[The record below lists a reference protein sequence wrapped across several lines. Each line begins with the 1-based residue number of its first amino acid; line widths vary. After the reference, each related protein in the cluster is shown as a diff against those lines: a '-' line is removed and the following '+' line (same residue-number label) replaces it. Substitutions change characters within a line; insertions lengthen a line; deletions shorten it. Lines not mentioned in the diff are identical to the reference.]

1 MMNVAVRM
9 PLVEL
14 VTLDIAGTTVRD
26 DGLVMRAFLRV
37 ADEHQLVRDEAWMK
51 ARMGVDKR
59 QVFREALHLAGRD
72 DSKAL
77 ELSHRFDACIAAELH
92 ERPPVALP
100 GALRTIRDLTEMGVR
115 VAFTTGFSTSVGQ
128 MILDRMGWGYL
139 VLVASDQVKA
149 GRPAPD
155 LIRECMRRTGTED
168 VAKVAACGD
177 TPSDLGAGTNA
188 GCRFVIGVGHG
199 THTLAELEKHP
210 HTHLLPDLTT
220 LVEVLCG

>member
-1 MMNVAVRM
+1 MVRVRT

-14 VTLDIAGTTVRD
+14 VTFDIAGTTVRD
-26 DGLVMRAFLRV
+26 EGLVMRAFLRV
-37 ADEHQLVRDEAWMK
+37 ADEHQLVRDEDWMK

-59 QVFREALHLAGRD
+59 QVFREALALAGRD
-72 DSKAL
+72 GERAL
-77 ELSHRFDACIAAELH
+77 ELAHRFDECIASELWEH
-92 ERPPVALP
+92 PPVALP
-100 GALRTIRDLTEMGVR
+100 GAESSVRDLTEMGVR
-115 VAFTTGFSTSVGQ
+115 IAFTTGFSTSVAE
-128 MILDRMGWGYL
+128 MILDRMGWGN
-139 VLVASDQVKA
+139 VVRVASDQVA
-149 GRPAPD
+149 RGRPAPD
-155 LIRECMRRTGTED
+155 LIRECMRRTKTLD

-199 THTLAELEKHP
+199 THTLAELQSHP

>member
-1 MMNVAVRM
+1 MRVEVRT

-37 ADEHQLVRDEAWMK
+37 ADEEGLVRDESWMK

-59 QVFREALHLAGRD
+59 QVFREALERSGMDPSRGMELAT
-72 DSKAL
+72 
-77 ELSHRFDACIAAELH
+77 RFDACIAQEMW

-100 GALRTIRDLTEMGVR
+100 GAERSIKELEEMGVR
-115 VAFTTGFSTSVGQ
+115 VAFTTGFSSGVAE
-128 MILDRMGWGYL
+128 MILDRMGWGHYPR
-139 VLVASDQVKA
+139 VASDEVER

-155 LIRECMRRTGTED
+155 LIHACMRRTGVRE
-168 VAKVAACGD
+168 VSRVAACGD

-199 THTLAELEKHP
+199 THTLEELRGHP
-210 HTHLLPDLTT
+210 HTHLLSDLTT